1 VVDDAIEPG
10 RASGRRR
17 QNAFGKAL
25 SEDLPSAQNS
35 LAAKATSDYYE
46 LDRPP

>member
-1 VVDDAIEPG
+1 MVDDAVEPA

-25 SEDLPSAQNS
+25 GEDLSSAHNS
-35 LAAKATSDYYE
+35 LAAKAASDYYE
-46 LDRPP
+46 FDRPP